1 MELIEVRE
9 IFRNKEAY
17 FDKEIEIGGWVRSNR
32 DSKTFGF
39 LVLNDGT
46 FFEPI
51 QVVYN
56 DSMDN
61 FDKICKVNVGAA
73 LSVKGTL
80 IATPDAKQPFEIQA
94 TEVMIE
100 GDSTPDYPLQKK
112 RHTLEFLRT
121 MPHLRGRTNTFNAVF
136 RVRSVM
142 ANTIHTYFQDRGYVY
157 IHTPLR
163 LPLTPYSII

>member
-17 FDKEIEIGGWVRSNR
+17 FDKEITIGGWVRSNR

-39 LVLNDGT
+39 IVLNDGT

-61 FDKICKVNVGAA
+61 FDKICKVNVGTA
-73 LSVKGTL
+73 LIVKGTL
-80 IATPDAKQPFEIQA
+80 IATPDA
-94 TEVMIE
+94 
-100 GDSTPDYPLQKK
+100 TPELFKFK
-112 RHTLEFLRT
+112 
-121 MPHLRGRTNTFNAVF
+121 
-136 RVRSVM
+136 
-142 ANTIHTYFQDRGYVY
+142 TIFVV
-157 IHTPLR
+157 
-163 LPLTPYSII
+163 S